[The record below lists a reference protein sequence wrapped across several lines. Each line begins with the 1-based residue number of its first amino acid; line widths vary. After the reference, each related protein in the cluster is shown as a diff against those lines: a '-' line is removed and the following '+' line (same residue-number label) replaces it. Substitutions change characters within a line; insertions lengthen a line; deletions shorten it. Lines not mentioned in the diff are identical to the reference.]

1 MRFLDVYFSQLN
13 SPQFQLMNKNE
24 AIEIARTTHS
34 VKLER
39 ANTHFSNV
47 NQKKPVWWIEV
58 PLRKLDEHNQ
68 INLVVEKS
76 GVVTLLEVPTSFLK
90 ENLEG
95 FRIRDEKTNAV
106 LGTGYRDV
114 SKCHRGGQA

>member
-1 MRFLDVYFSQLN
+1 
-13 SPQFQLMNKNE
+13 MNKNE
-24 AIEIARTTHS
+24 AIEIARTTHN
-34 VKLER
+34 VELER

-47 NQKKPVWWIEV
+47 NQKKPVWWIEF

-95 FRIRDEKTNAV
+95 FRIRDEKQMLCLDLDIETFRNVIGADK
-106 LGTGYRDV
+106 LGFKQFVT
-114 SKCHRGGQA
+114 